1 MKRLRQS
8 MLGTALVAVILGGW
22 AAALA
27 QSPEVPA
34 GTAARVGGDTISV
47 AELEQIL
54 ATELSRLDQQRQDLL
69 TGRLN
74 QLIAERLLAQEAK
87 RRGIEVDAL
96 TRDEIEA
103 KVIAVTEADV
113 TDFINQNRARIRQ
126 PDGAEVRSKVADFL
140 RQQRLTQRRDVYVAS
155 LRAQTPVQVYLKEP
169 EPIRV
174 KVDPNVGF
182 ARGAR
187 EAPVT
192 IVEFSDF
199 QCPYC
204 RSVVATLKDLSAR
217 YPDRVRWVFRD
228 FPLENLHPEAPL
240 AHEAARCAGDHGKF
254 WPYHDVL
261 FAETNLTPDALK
273 RYAAQVGLEAAAF
286 AQCLES
292 RRHRAAVAADV
303 AAGAQL
309 GVTGTPTF
317 FINGRPLVGNLPLA
331 EFQRVIDRELAKT
344 AATK

>member
-1 MKRLRQS
+1 MRRRRQS
-8 MLGTALVAVILGGW
+8 MLGTALVAVMLGGG
-22 AAALA
+22 AAAFA

-87 RRGIEVDAL
+87 RRGMEVDAL
-96 TRDEIEA
+96 VRDEIEA

-140 RQQRLTQRRDVYVAS
+140 RQQRLNQRRDAYVAS

-182 ARGAR
+182 ARGLR

-204 RSVVATLKDLSAR
+204 RSVVATLKDVAAR

-240 AHEAARCAGDHGKF
+240 AHEAARCAGDQGKF

-273 RYAAQVGLEAAAF
+273 RYAAQVGLEASAF
-286 AQCLES
+286 AQCMDS

-331 EFQRVIDRELAKT
+331 EFQRVIERELAKT

>member
-1 MKRLRQS
+1 MRRLRQS
-8 MLGTALVAVILGGW
+8 ILGTALVAVILGGW

-27 QSPEVPA
+27 QSPEAPA
-34 GTAARVGGDTISV
+34 GTAARVGDDTISM
-47 AELEQIL
+47 AELEQTL

-74 QLIAERLLAQEAK
+74 QLIADRLLGQEAK
-87 RRGIEVDAL
+87 RRGIGVDAL
-96 TRDEIEA
+96 VRDEIEA

-126 PDGAEVRSKVADFL
+126 SEGAEVRSKVADFL
-140 RQQRLTQRRDVYVAS
+140 RQQRLSQRRDTYVAG
-155 LRAQTPVQVYLKEP
+155 LRSQTPVQVYLKEP

-174 KVDPNVGF
+174 KVDPTVGF

-204 RSVVATLKDLSAR
+204 RSVVATLKDVAAR

-240 AHEAARCAGDHGKF
+240 AHEAARCAGDQGKF
-254 WPYHDVL
+254 WPYHDLL

-273 RYAAQVGLEAAAF
+273 QYAAQVGLEASAF

-331 EFQRVIDRELAKT
+331 EFQRVIERELAKT

>member
-1 MKRLRQS
+1 MRRLRQS
-8 MLGTALVAVILGGW
+8 ILGTALVAVILGGW

-27 QSPEVPA
+27 QSPDPA

-47 AELEQIL
+47 AELEQTL

-74 QLIAERLLAQEAK
+74 QLIADRLLGQEAK
-87 RRGIEVDAL
+87 RRGIGVDAL
-96 TRDEIEA
+96 VRDEIEA

-126 PDGAEVRSKVADFL
+126 PEGAEVRSKVADFL
-140 RQQRLTQRRDVYVAS
+140 RQQRLNQRRDTYVAG
-155 LRAQTPVQVYLKEP
+155 LRSQTPVQVYLKEP

-174 KVDPNVGF
+174 KVDPTVGF

-204 RSVVATLKDLSAR
+204 RSVVATLKDVAAR

-240 AHEAARCAGDHGKF
+240 AHEAARCAGDQGKF
-254 WPYHDVL
+254 WPYHDLL

-273 RYAAQVGLEAAAF
+273 RYAAQVGLEASAF

-292 RRHRAAVAADV
+292 RRHRAAVAGDV

-331 EFQRVIDRELAKT
+331 EFQRVIERELAKN

>member
-1 MKRLRQS
+1 MRRLRQS
-8 MLGTALVAVILGGW
+8 MLGTALVAVMLGGW
-22 AAALA
+22 ATALA

-34 GTAARVGGDTISV
+34 GTAARVGGDTISM
-47 AELEQIL
+47 AELEQTL
-54 ATELSRLDQQRQDLL
+54 ATELSRLDQQRQDLV

-74 QLIAERLLAQEAK
+74 QLIADRLLAQEAK
-87 RRGIEVDAL
+87 RRGIGVDAL
-96 TRDEIEA
+96 VRDEIEA

-126 PDGAEVRSKVADFL
+126 PEGAEVRSKVADFL
-140 RQQRLTQRRDVYVAS
+140 RQQRLNQRRDAYVAG
-155 LRAQTPVQVYLKEP
+155 LRAQTPVHVYLNEP
-169 EPIRV
+169 EPIRA
-174 KVDPNVGF
+174 KVDPTVGF
-182 ARGAR
+182 ARGAQ

-204 RSVVATLKDLSAR
+204 RAVVATLKDLAAR

-240 AHEAARCAGDHGKF
+240 AHEAARCAGDQGKF

-261 FAETNLTPDALK
+261 FAETNLAPDALK
-273 RYAAQVGLEAAAF
+273 RYAAQVGLEASAF

-292 RRHRAAVAADV
+292 RRHRAAVAADLT
-303 AAGAQL
+303 AGAQL

-331 EFQRVIDRELAKT
+331 EFQRVIERELAKT